1 MSGKTAS
8 RTDAQAATK
17 RTGAAAIKAE
27 HAAADEAQSFIRQVE
42 WRVLVAIAAL
52 IAHET
57 AIFAWKRMTG
67 QPPPVRRGR
76 GHRL

>member
-8 RTDAQAATK
+8 RTDAQATAK
-17 RTGAAAIKAE
+17 RMGAAAMEAE
-27 HAAADEAQSFIRQVE
+27 HAAVDEAQSFIRQVE

-52 IAHET
+52 IANEA

-67 QPPPVRRGR
+67 QPPPMRRGR

>member
-1 MSGKTAS
+1 MSDKTALP
-8 RTDAQAATK
+8 TDAH
-17 RTGAAAIKAE
+17 AAAIKVE
-27 HAAADEAQSFIRQVE
+27 HAAADEVQSLIRQVE

-52 IAHET
+52 IAHEA

-67 QPPPVRRGR
+67 QPPPMRRGR

>member
-1 MSGKTAS
+1 MSGKTAR
-8 RTDAQAATK
+8 RTEAQAAAK
-17 RTGAAAIKAE
+17 RTEAAAIKAE
-27 HAAADEAQSFIRQVE
+27 HAVADEAQSLIRQVE

-52 IAHET
+52 IAHEA

-67 QPPPVRRGR
+67 QPPPMRRGR

>member
-1 MSGKTAS
+1 MSGKTAL
-8 RTDAQAATK
+8 RTDAQAAAK

-27 HAAADEAQSFIRQVE
+27 HAADEAQSFIRQVE

-52 IAHET
+52 IAHEA

-67 QPPPVRRGR
+67 QPPPMRRGR

>member
-8 RTDAQAATK
+8 RTNAQAA
-17 RTGAAAIKAE
+17 AVKAE
-27 HAAADEAQSFIRQVE
+27 HAAADEVQSFIRQVE

-52 IAHET
+52 IAHEAT
-57 AIFAWKRMTG
+57 IFAWKRMTG
-67 QPPPVRRGR
+67 QPPPMRRGR